1 MLSPETARLEQIQG
15 QMETLTPELGK
26 RARTVGESGLTAQD
40 LQLLAD
46 AQLFDILKPA
56 ACGGLEL
63 PWGSHLIL
71 GRRLAATCASSA
83 WLVSVIGGNAS
94 LVARMSPAVQADV
107 WGGNRLGLVSVAPIY
122 ATAMLQFEGE
132 GYRLTGTW
140 RYVEAAAL
148 VDWILVAVC
157 MPNNIDAYALVPS
170 DAFESTPADHLGGL
184 RGVGVYGL
192 SIRDSSVP
200 AHRLID
206 AKELFG
212 IGETSSA
219 VRFLPYWENQVLA
232 PLLGCAEGAYHN
244 YTSSTKKRVGGTTNA
259 AVAGFTQVQQRLAE
273 VSARIKAA
281 RLLYEESRHLL
292 LSRRLEGKE
301 LTREEELELARDRSF
316 IAKLCQTAI
325 RDLVRQMG
333 AIGIAEFNPVQRQ
346 YRDIHAMATYHTIR
360 WRHNMAEYGKH
371 ELGIPSH
378 QAPAAPHIAVG

>member
-1 MLSPETARLEQIQG
+1 MLAPETVRLEQIQRH
-15 QMETLTPELGK
+15 MEALTPELGK
-26 RARTVGESGLTAQD
+26 RARTIGEAGLVEQD

-46 AQLFDILKPA
+46 AELFDILKPA
-56 ACGGLEL
+56 AFGGLEL
-63 PWGSHLIL
+63 AWGSHLIL
-71 GRRLAATCASSA
+71 GRRLAETCAPSA

-94 LVARMSPAVQADV
+94 LVARMSPAAQADV
-107 WGGNRLGLVSVAPIY
+107 WGDKKIGLVSVAPIF
-122 ATAMLQFEGE
+122 ATAILQSVGE

-157 MPNNIDAYALVPS
+157 MPDNVDAYALIPS

-192 SIRDSSVP
+192 SARDLSVP

-212 IGETSSA
+212 MGETSSA
-219 VRFLPYWENQVLA
+219 VLPYWENQVLA

-259 AVAGFTQVQQRLAE
+259 AIARFTQVQQRLAV
-273 VSARIKAA
+273 VSARIKCA
-281 RLLYEESRHLL
+281 RLLYQESMHLL
-292 LSRRLEGKE
+292 LSRRLEEKE
-301 LTREEELELARDRSF
+301 LARHEEIELARDRSF
-316 IAKLCQTAI
+316 IARLCQTAI

-360 WRHNMAEYGKH
+360 SRYNLAEYGKH

-378 QAPAAPHIAVG
+378 QAPAAPHVAVG

>member
-26 RARTVGESGLTAQD
+26 HARTVGESGLTAQD
-40 LQLLAD
+40 LQRLAD

-56 ACGGLEL
+56 AFGGLEL

-83 WLVSVIGGNAS
+83 WFVSVIGGNAS
-94 LVARMSPAVQADV
+94 LVARMSPAAQADV
-107 WGGNRLGLVSVAPIY
+107 WGGKKTGLVSVAPIY
-122 ATAMLQFEGE
+122 ATAMLQSEGE
-132 GYRLTGTW
+132 GYRLTGKW

-157 MPNNIDAYALVPS
+157 MPDNVDAYALIPS

-192 SIRDSSVP
+192 SVRDLSVP
-200 AHRLID
+200 AHRIID

-212 IGETSSA
+212 MGETSSA
-219 VRFLPYWENQVLA
+219 VLPYWENQVLA

-244 YTSSTKKRVGGTTNA
+244 YTSSTRKRVGGTTNA
-259 AVAGFTQVQQRLAE
+259 AVARFTQVQQRLAE

-281 RLLYEESRHLL
+281 RLLYEESMHLL
-292 LSRRLEGKE
+292 VSRRLEEKE
-301 LTREEELELARDRSF
+301 ITREEEIELARDRSF
-316 IAKLCQTAI
+316 IAGLCQTAI
-325 RDLVRQMG
+325 RDLVKQMG

-360 WRHNMAEYGKH
+360 SRHNMAEYGKH
-371 ELGIPSH
+371 ELGIPSLK
-378 QAPAAPHIAVG
+378 APAAPHIAVG

>member
-1 MLSPETARLEQIQG
+1 MLSPETVRLEQIRG
-15 QMETLTPELGK
+15 HMETLTPELGK

-40 LQLLAD
+40 LQRLAD

-56 ACGGLEL
+56 ALGGMEL

-94 LVARMSPAVQADV
+94 LVTRMSPVAQADV
-107 WGGNRLGLVSVAPIY
+107 WGGNRIGLVSVAPIY
-122 ATAMLQFEGE
+122 ATAMLKSEGA

-140 RYVEAAAL
+140 RYIEGAAL

-157 MPNNIDAYALVPS
+157 MPDNVDGYALIPS

-192 SIRDSSVP
+192 SVRDLSVP
-200 AHRLID
+200 AHRIID

-219 VRFLPYWENQVLA
+219 VLPFWENQVLA

-244 YTSSTKKRVGGTTNA
+244 YTSSTRKRVGGTTNA
-259 AVAGFTQVQQRLAE
+259 AVARFTQVQQRLAE

-281 RLLYEESRHLL
+281 RLLYEESMHLL
-292 LSRRLEGKE
+292 LSRREERKE
-301 LTREEELELARDRSF
+301 LTRDEELELARDRSF
-316 IAKLCQTAI
+316 IARLCQTAI
-325 RDLVRQMG
+325 RDLVQQMG

-360 WRHNMAEYGKH
+360 ARYNLAEYGKH

-378 QAPAAPHIAVG
+378 QAPAAPHVAVG